1 MGNKAWFGGLGYNNK
16 VFIHQYLIIIIFLY
30 SGSDLFQIQ
39 RAVALGVAYP
49 ERSSLGNK
57 ARTPQPLT
65 ATTVKTWCPP
75 LPASEVFSLN
85 IVINQFKSKVT
96 SPSISSS
103 YCMNTLRNYGYII
116 NCECG
121 SEVSHITEII
131 LNKLGLNGYIDDEV
145 GNLPWLKKLVLSDNN
160 LQGSIPFSLG
170 SLLHLETLDL
180 SNNQLTGTI
189 PSSLGD
195 LSSLKWLYLHYNYL
209 EGSIP
214 STLGKLS
221 SLQDLYLDFN
231 MLSGSIPDEFGSL
244 YNLSKLQLAENRLS
258 GSLPTTLANLINLI
272 SFWTPSNYFTGK
284 IPATY
289 TNLTNL
295 RWFQVSGNELS
306 GPLPNVKNWS
316 KIESISV
323 QGNNFEGE
331 VPAEYFNLSSL
342 QYLFISDLHNS
353 HPFKLPHSANVSN
366 LYTLVLRNCSI
377 TGPIPEFIGQIS
389 SLIHLDLSYN
399 TLTGSIPESMKPNMI
414 YMSFARNNLTGEI
427 PRWIFQAT
435 KTRMDLSYNN
445 FSEIDIPVPDLDLNL
460 FACCCCQSSETTE
473 PYMLQPPEMM
483 KANFPGKKPK
493 FYNLFINCGG
503 EETNFN
509 GTHYDADNET
519 TRFHSIS
526 SKRNWAF
533 SFSGDFF
540 TTTVN
545 TSDYYT
551 KRVPCKISNSQSSIY
566 ESARLSPVSLNY
578 YAYKLYKGKYNV
590 TFHFAEI
597 VFSKDYDR
605 LRKRVF
611 DVYIQG
617 KRELRDFNIRDQAG
631 ASDRAFNVTIPTE
644 VNNSIMHI
652 HMYWA
657 GKGSWVNAPN
667 FNGPLISAISIIP
680 DFPVGGEKLSPWL
693 VALITVASFVIVL
706 LLLLTIAWLM
716 GWLDDEELKEEIQV
730 GENIDEGKSGSTTRT
745 TDQATEDK
753 DEIKVPLK
761 VLIKATKK
769 FSEETKIGSG
779 LLGTVYKAEMNIDK
793 DQHHNIT
800 VAVKKLSHRYKGKI
814 NEIVKGEIYN
824 LKSLEDKNLIRL
836 WDAHIG
842 EHQQLLVY
850 EYMEKKSLASVL
862 FDSDKSELS
871 WKDRFDIC
879 KGIAMGLKALHKR
892 PRGKIVHGNI
902 KTANILLNEHYQ
914 AKLSDFGLAKV
925 YSEEDQFSVI
935 KAETTKGYLAPE
947 YFQLSEPTTETDI
960 YSFGVVLLEIVC
972 GQQNKVRKSKQET
985 VFLLDEVHSYREEK
999 LLKLVDKRLEGE
1011 FKDREASNI
1020 LKLAKM
1026 CTDIAPTVRPD
1037 IADIVSVL
1045 SGKKTINEIRS
1056 QSLKASNDV
1065 GADASTSMEKS

>member
-231 MLSGSIPDEFGSL
+231 MLSGSIPDELGSL
-244 YNLSKLQLAENRLS
+244 YNLLKLHLAENRLS

-272 SFWTPSNYFTGK
+272 SFE
-284 IPATY
+284 
-289 TNLTNL
+289 
-295 RWFQVSGNELS
+295 VSGNELS

-316 KIESISV
+316 KIEYISV

-366 LYTLVLRNCSI
+366 LYGLVLRNCSI
-377 TGPIPEFIGQIS
+377 TGSIPEFIGQIS

-399 TLTGSIPESMKPNMI
+399 TLTGTIPESMKSNMI
-414 YMSFARNNLTGEI
+414 Y
-427 PRWIFQAT
+427 
-435 KTRMDLSYNN
+435 MDLSYNN

-460 FACCCCQSSETTE
+460 FACCCCQSSKTTE

-503 EETNFN
+503 EETYFN
-509 GTHYDADNET
+509 GTRYDADNET

-540 TTTVN
+540 TPTVN

-753 DEIKVPLK
+753 DEIK
-761 VLIKATKK
+761 
-769 FSEETKIGSG
+769 
-779 LLGTVYKAEMNIDK
+779 AEMNIDK

-850 EYMEKKSLASVL
+850 EYMEKRSLASVL

-960 YSFGVVLLEIVC
+960 YSFGVVFLEIVC

-999 LLKLVDKRLEGE
+999 LLKLVDKSLEGE

-1065 GADASTSMEKS
+1065 GADASTSMEKC